1 MLLRSHAARNHVEED
16 RKSPDPGRML
26 KWLSKRKVEDVVG
39 EDIATAR
46 ALIPSLRL
54 KLDKE
59 GPATAR
65 AYGDGLAE
73 VTRALAKA
81 LGRDVAPILA
91 ARDLDANTIIA
102 ALRDIAATQERCRQY
117 LDSDSEAVR
126 ELARKLSFGC
136 LVLTH
141 LYRMRLHALSAPE
154 ERRGEAGAV
163 ADTYANLTRVLWQIA
178 NLKTN
183 GSH

>member
-1 MLLRSHAARNHVEED
+1 
-16 RKSPDPGRML
+16 ML

-39 EDIATAR
+39 NDIASAR

-65 AYGDGLAE
+65 AYGEGLAE
-73 VTRALAKA
+73 VARALAQA
-81 LGRDVAPILA
+81 LGRDVTLVLTG
-91 ARDLDANTIIA
+91 RDLDSNAIIA
-102 ALRDIAATQERCRQY
+102 ALRDIAASQERCRQY
-117 LDSDSEAVR
+117 LDSDSEPVR
-126 ELARKLSFGC
+126 DLARSLSFGC

-163 ADTYANLTRVLWQIA
+163 ADTYANLTRVLWQIGGLRTHEPA
-178 NLKTN
+178 
-183 GSH
+183 GE